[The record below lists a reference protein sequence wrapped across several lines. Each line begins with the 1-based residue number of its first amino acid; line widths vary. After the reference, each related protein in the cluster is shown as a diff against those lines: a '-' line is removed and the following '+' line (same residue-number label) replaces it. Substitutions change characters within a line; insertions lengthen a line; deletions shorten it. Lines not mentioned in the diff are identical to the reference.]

1 MGGQVSHGNRAKVAG
16 LGHGLERV
24 CRLGIGLSDSA
35 QVQWGDPT
43 LPRRLLGKSLTL
55 ISKKKLIT
63 PALANS
69 QISRLSEIK

>member
-1 MGGQVSHGNRAKVAG
+1 MGTGWRECA
-16 LGHGLERV
+16 E
-24 CRLGIGLSDSA
+24 LGIGLSDSA

-69 QISRLSEIK
+69 QISKLGEIK